1 MNEFFELKN
10 EKLVID
16 DRYFETVTVPDCF
29 VAPANKLGRGHG
41 EAKLYMGSKEM
52 MRNFF
57 GGSGFKADCFL
68 LKKDLV
74 TFLEAI
80 KKEYDHP
87 MFDYQKKEDL
97 SKLWKERSKDVAGS
111 DDIISFTVEDQTQ
124 IEGDRGY
131 VKSKDK
137 GFKLIRQLSLPL
149 VSCLSVIRLRKAT
162 EKYKFYW
169 KLFVDYDYFEDKANA
184 LVFNYGGKKNKG
196 KNRRLGQ
203 DKFRRAILNECPQ
216 CPITHVSDTALLMA
230 SHIKPW
236 RVSSNVEKTDPK
248 NGFILSPLYDKLF
261 DKGFITFSDEKEL
274 VISQWLSPD
283 AKTKLE
289 LNKIKKVSD
298 LPLDDERKQYLD
310 YHRKFVFR
318 G

>member
-1 MNEFFELKN
+1 MSEFIELNDK
-10 EKLVID
+10 KLVID
-16 DRYFETVTVPDCF
+16 DRYFETVSVPDCF
-29 VAPANKLGRGHG
+29 VVSANKLGHGHG

-52 MRNFF
+52 MKNFF
-57 GGSGFKADCFL
+57 GGNGFKADCFL
-68 LKKDLV
+68 LKKDLL
-74 TFLEAI
+74 TFLKAI
-80 KKEYDHP
+80 KKEYDYP
-87 MFDYQKKEDL
+87 MFNYQKKAHL
-97 SKLWKERSKDVAGS
+97 SKLWKERSKEVAER
-111 DDIISFTVEDQTQ
+111 DEIISFTVEDQAQ

-149 VSCLSVIRLRKAT
+149 VSCLSVIRLRET
-162 EKYKFYW
+162 NGKYKFYW

-203 DKFRRAILNECPQ
+203 EKFRRTLLNECPQ
-216 CPITHVSDTALLMA
+216 CPITHVADTALLMA

-236 RVSSNVEKTDPK
+236 RVSSNIEKTDPK
-248 NGFILSPLYDKLF
+248 NGFTLSPLYDKLF

-274 VISQWLSPD
+274 IISQWLSPD
-283 AKTKLE
+283 ARTKLK
-289 LNKIKKVSD
+289 LNKIKKVNE